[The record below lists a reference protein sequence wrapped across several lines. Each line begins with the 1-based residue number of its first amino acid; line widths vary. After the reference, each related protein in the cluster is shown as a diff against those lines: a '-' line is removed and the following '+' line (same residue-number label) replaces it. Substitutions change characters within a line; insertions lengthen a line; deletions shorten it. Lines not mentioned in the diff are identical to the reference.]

1 MNVKKTISCKKID
14 VINDKEKLLIVI
26 IMKLVKILV
35 MNVYLVIM

>member
-1 MNVKKTISCKKID
+1 MNVKKTILCKKID

-26 IMKLVKILV
+26 IMKSVKILV